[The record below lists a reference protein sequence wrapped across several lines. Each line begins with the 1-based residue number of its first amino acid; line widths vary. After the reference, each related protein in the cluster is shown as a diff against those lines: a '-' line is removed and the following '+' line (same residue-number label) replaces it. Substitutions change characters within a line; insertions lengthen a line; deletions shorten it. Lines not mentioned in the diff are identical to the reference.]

1 MVAPVFVT
9 VEAPRTAKVLAAPR
23 LPAPVPKSGSGGGG
37 VGEGAKQ
44 GADAHTAETLLASI
58 VTAPLS
64 AKVLPNT
71 LALVFREMLASARIF
86 PENSV
91 FAPRV
96 AELPTAHHTLVA
108 LAPPVTTTL
117 ASPPVTSVL
126 PIWKIQIESALP
138 LRVSV
143 PVVTAADVG
152 KQWTP
157 GGSVSPPSSATAPW
171 AKLHTRPWRSRYVTA
186 ASAWAWAAT
195 TPPAC
200 MLPPVTSPAP
210 SDTVPGGTFTSTLL
224 EVLKPVSAVPGLT
237 PTSPVMAVG
246 PELVTVEAPRTAK
259 LPAVS
264 RFGAV

>member
-1 MVAPVFVT
+1 MAASAWAAIAAGLAALMVPVTSPGPSVRVPGPTNGLFAETLKPVIAVPGLTPRSPPTMVAPVLVT

-37 VGEGAKQ
+37 GKGGKQ

-71 LALVFREMLASARIF
+71 LAPVFRVMLASARIF

-108 LAPPVTTTL
+108 VAPPTMTTL
-117 ASPPVTSVL
+117 A
-126 PIWKIQIESALP
+126 
-138 LRVSV
+138 
-143 PVVTAADVG
+143 
-152 KQWTP
+152 
-157 GGSVSPPSSATAPW
+157 
-171 AKLHTRPWRSRYVTA
+171 
-186 ASAWAWAAT
+186 
-195 TPPAC
+195 
-200 MLPPVTSPAP
+200 PAP
-210 SDTVPGGTFTSTLL
+210 
-224 EVLKPVSAVPGLT
+224 
-237 PTSPVMAVG
+237 VMKAA
-246 PELVTVEAPRTAK
+246 PLLVTVEAPRTAK

-264 RFGAV
+264 RFGAVCAHAAWKVAAERNETTTMSRAVSRRRVVARTIQGSSQGFV